1 MWMSIIKNGIGLS
14 IENEARL
21 DEPYRT
27 KSKINILF
35 NVPPIFFFNKW
46 FFKNNVVK

>member
-1 MWMSIIKNGIGLS
+1 MSIIKNGIGLS

-35 NVPPIFFFNKW
+35 NVPPIFFLINGFLKIM
-46 FFKNNVVK
+46 